1 VTPFDNEAMQKIFGT
16 LVDWWM
22 KKNSFNANIVKLR
35 QPMVVA
41 TIEIYDT
48 VQRELL
54 PTPAKSHY
62 TFNLRDVS
70 KVRGGACAPRL
81 CRLRQRVASVSAFS
95 ANTTFRRHTP
105 PLLPCSPL
113 RPNLHP
119 SGVPGRGIRGQGPR

>member
-1 VTPFDNEAMQKIFGT
+1 MTNRFLRHFCVVSVTPFDNEAMQKIFGT

-70 KVRGGACAPRL
+70 KARGLHAAAQQYTPTAHYTCAAL
-81 CRLRQRVASVSAFS
+81 A
-95 ANTTFRRHTP
+95 P
-105 PLLPCSPL
+105 PAAA
-113 RPNLHP
+113 
-119 SGVPGRGIRGQGPR
+119 